1 MQTPNLLTLFSA
13 FLSAYDAAG
22 KDALWQE
29 QSRAFLAFWKNRIV
43 NRNSATL
50 LDTECDEIISFLDRN
65 AKGNTK
71 KSEAVAKAMIAQGA
85 WRRMFHEFR
94 ANESLERSL
103 TAVLEADSPE
113 KRCSAIDALYEINK
127 ERRNS
132 LTGPSGNAV
141 NAFLALSNPVQNLSI
156 ISLKDRKVLLE
167 FLGISLSF
175 DWDSASIGKRIV
187 ESSERLVSELRARGL
202 SGSARTLSVYCYWPT
217 MCASWKAANT
227 VKRVE
232 QDVDVFVPM
241 NADVTDVDAPSDAPD
256 SVDDIRES
264 MQMQALLAEIG
275 TKMGFSIWLPRA
287 DRGRVLRAWAPR
299 DGELL
304 DELPL
309 GYDSTTLKTIEQI
322 DVIWLKHRTIVRAF
336 EVEHTTSVYSGLLRM
351 ADLIALQP
359 NLKIKLHIVA
369 PDSKRK
375 KVLQEIRRPVFAL
388 LEGCPLCDLCTFL
401 SYSSLNEIA
410 GNKLLSHLSDSVIE
424 DYQVFAGPEEE

>member
-1 MQTPNLLTLFSA
+1 MQTPNLLTLFSE
-13 FLSAYDAAG
+13 FSSVYDAAG
-22 KDALWQE
+22 KDAVWQE
-29 QSRAFLAFWKNRIV
+29 QSRAFHVFWKNRV
-43 NRNSATL
+43 VDRSGPVL
-50 LDTECDEIISFLDRN
+50 RDDECDQVISFLDRN

-71 KSEAVAKAMIAQGA
+71 KSEAVAKAMITQGA

-94 ANESLERSL
+94 ANASLERSL

-113 KRCSAIDALYEINK
+113 KRSSAIDALYEINK

-156 ISLKDRKVLLE
+156 ISLKDRKALLE
-167 FLGISLSF
+167 FLGISLPF

-187 ESSERLVSELRARGL
+187 ESSERLISELRALGL
-202 SGSARTLSVYCYWPT
+202 SDSARTLSVYCYWPT
-217 MCASWKAANT
+217 MRANWKAENT
-227 VKRVE
+227 VKRIE

-241 NADVTDVDAPSDAPD
+241 NADVTDVDAPGDAPD
-256 SVDDIRES
+256 SVDEIRES
-264 MQMQALLAEIG
+264 MLMQALLAEIG
-275 TKMGFSIWLPRA
+275 AKMGFSIWLPRA
-287 DRGRVLRAWAPR
+287 DRGRVLRAWASR

-322 DVIWLKHRTIVRAF
+322 DVIWLKRRTIFRAF

-359 NLKIKLHIVA
+359 NLNIKLHIVA
-369 PDSKRK
+369 PDTKLN

-388 LEGCPLCDLCTFL
+388 LEGCPLSELCTFL
-401 SYSSLNEIA
+401 SYTSVRDIASNRSLP
-410 GNKLLSHLSDSVIE
+410 HLSDSVIE
-424 DYQVFAGPEEE
+424 DYQVLAGSEDE

>member
-1 MQTPNLLTLFSA
+1 
-13 FLSAYDAAG
+13 
-22 KDALWQE
+22 
-29 QSRAFLAFWKNRIV
+29 
-43 NRNSATL
+43 
-50 LDTECDEIISFLDRN
+50 
-65 AKGNTK
+65 
-71 KSEAVAKAMIAQGA
+71 
-85 WRRMFHEFR
+85 
-94 ANESLERSL
+94 
-103 TAVLEADSPE
+103 
-113 KRCSAIDALYEINK
+113 
-127 ERRNS
+127 
-132 LTGPSGNAV
+132 
-141 NAFLALSNPVQNLSI
+141 
-156 ISLKDRKVLLE
+156 
-167 FLGISLSF
+167 
-175 DWDSASIGKRIV
+175 
-187 ESSERLVSELRARGL
+187 
-202 SGSARTLSVYCYWPT
+202 